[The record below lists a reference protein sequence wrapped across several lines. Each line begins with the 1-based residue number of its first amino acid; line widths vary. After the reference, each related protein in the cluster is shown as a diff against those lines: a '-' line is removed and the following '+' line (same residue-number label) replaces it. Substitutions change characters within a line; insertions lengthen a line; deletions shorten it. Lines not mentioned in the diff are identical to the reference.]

1 MNMYLALLLVIISYL
16 LGSIPHALIVSKL
29 TMGIDIREH
38 GSKNMGATNTLRVL
52 GVKWGLIVL
61 FLDALKAAIVV
72 AVVNYNLFG
81 IRELVFHPLIYGI
94 FAILGH
100 LYPVFCKFKG
110 GKGIAATAGLMFA
123 VDPLICLTI
132 LIIFLAIF
140 LTTKYVSLGSLVIMV
155 VFAVELI
162 IFGQHGRYA
171 LEANELYEM
180 YALAIVLAIMGWW
193 RHRANIERLLKGT
206 ENKINFSKIKK

>member
-1 MNMYLALLLVIISYL
+1 MNIYLALLLVIISYL

-110 GKGIAATAGLMFA
+110 GKGVACACGLLLGFNPLGCLVALTGFTLALLITKYVSAGSLTAAVSATLYA
-123 VDPLICLTI
+123 LIRMIINYNFDFLLLFIICLCLTI
-132 LIIFLAIF
+132 LLFIKHIPNLKRIANK
-140 LTTKYVSLGSLVIMV
+140 TETKITDM
-155 VFAVELI
+155 
-162 IFGQHGRYA
+162 
-171 LEANELYEM
+171 
-180 YALAIVLAIMGWW
+180 
-193 RHRANIERLLKGT
+193 
-206 ENKINFSKIKK
+206 IKK